1 MKKLLILFAFVLCGI
16 CVAQAEVLTMVIET
30 TEGETTVYELSTLRS
45 LTFGGEV
52 ADAQAT
58 GKIARRIYFLEMNT
72 TELDNVQVQV
82 SVFPNPVCGVLRV
95 KGVNPNAAY
104 RVIDLSGRVVMSGVG
119 CDIDVSALTES
130 TYVLQVAD
138 VLVKF
143 IKK

>member
-1 MKKLLILFAFVLCGI
+1 MKKLFTISVALAFAFV
-16 CVAQAEVLTMVIET
+16 ARAEVLTMVIET
-30 TEGETTVYELSTLRS
+30 IEGERSVYELSTLRS

-52 ADAQAT
+52 ADAQTT
-58 GKIARRIYFLEMNT
+58 GKTARRIYFLLKNT

-95 KGVNPNAAY
+95 KGINPNTTY

-119 CDIDVSALTES
+119 CDIDVSTLTES

-138 VLVKF
+138 MLVKF

>member
-1 MKKLLILFAFVLCGI
+1 MKKLLTFFVACVCGV

-52 ADAQAT
+52 ADAQTT
-58 GKIARRIYFLEMNT
+58 GKTARRIYFLEMNT

-95 KGVNPNAAY
+95 KGVEPNAAY

>member
-1 MKKLLILFAFVLCGI
+1 MKKLLTFFVACVCGV
-16 CVAQAEVLTMVIET
+16 CVAQAEVPTMVIET

-95 KGVNPNAAY
+95 KGVDPNAAY

>member
-1 MKKLLILFAFVLCGI
+1 MKKLLTFLAACVCGV
-16 CVAQAEVLTMVIET
+16 CVARAEVPTMVIET
-30 TEGETTVYELSTLRS
+30 TEGETSVYELSTLRS

-52 ADAQAT
+52 ADAQTT
-58 GKIARRIYFLEMNT
+58 GKTARRIYFLEMNT

-95 KGVNPNAAY
+95 KGVEPNAAY

-119 CDIDVSALTES
+119 CDIDVSALTKS